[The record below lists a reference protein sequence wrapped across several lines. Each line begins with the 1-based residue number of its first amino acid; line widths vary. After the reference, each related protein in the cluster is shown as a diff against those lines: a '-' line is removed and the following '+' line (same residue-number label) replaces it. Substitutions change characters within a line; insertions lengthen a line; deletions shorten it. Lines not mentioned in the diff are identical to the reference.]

1 MKAIILTMTSGEG
14 HNSIAKSLARQF
26 EILGVQSQIVDIFAH
41 NKWEYQFNNLGY
53 LFACKYFPKTYDY
66 FWRKLKF
73 RNSDR
78 RYHGV
83 AQREVDGI
91 ADFVFNK
98 IKDEAFDFFVAV
110 HPYCAM
116 LCDKWKRQGR
126 FLNKKAFAVLPDAL
140 PHPLWESAVRCD
152 YVLTP
157 TQHAF
162 EQLQQ
167 KGFDK
172 NQLVACGFPVAD
184 SYLAQ
189 QDKQQLRQKL
199 GLKDKFTVLICGGGF
214 GVTDN
219 WKIAKQLLKADVQ
232 ILCVN
237 GRNQKMYKKIQR
249 KTANAQNFL
258 NFGFVDNLHELMSC
272 SDVIITK
279 AGGGT
284 LFEATAKRLPIVIRE
299 KPIINERENAQ
310 ILQQAG
316 AAIVLKNAKSV
327 AQTVQELQNNPQKC
341 LSMQNACAAFA
352 GGGVKTVCSTI
363 MDLLQ
368 GQAPTQE

>member
-14 HNSIAKSLARQF
+14 HNNVAKSLAKQF
-26 EILGVQSQIVDIFAH
+26 EILGVQSQIVDVFAH

-53 LFACKYFPKTYDY
+53 LLACKYFPKTYDY
-66 FWRKLKF
+66 FWKKLKF

-126 FLNKKAFAVLPDAL
+126 FAGKKAFAVLTDIL

-184 SYLAQ
+184 SYLTQ
-189 QDKQQLRQKL
+189 QDKQQLRKKL

-316 AAIVLKNAKSV
+316 AAIVLENAKSV
-327 AQTVQELQNNPQKC
+327 TQTVQELQNNPQKC
-341 LSMQNACAAFA
+341 LSMQNACADFA
-352 GGGVKTVCSTI
+352 EGGVQTVCSTI

-368 GQAPTQE
+368 MQA

>member
-1 MKAIILTMTSGEG
+1 MKAIILTVTTGEG
-14 HNSIAKSLARQF
+14 HNNVAKSLAKQF
-26 EILGVQSQIVDIFAH
+26 DSMGVQSKIVDVFAH
-41 NKWEYQFNNLGY
+41 DKWEYQFNSLGY
-53 LFACKYFPKTYDY
+53 FLACKYFPKSYDY

-73 RNSDR
+73 RNSNR

-83 AQREVDGI
+83 AQNEVDKI
-91 ADFVFNK
+91 ANFVFEQL
-98 IKDEAFDFFVAV
+98 KDEDFDFFIAV

-116 LCDKWKRQGR
+116 LCDTWKRQGL
-126 FLNKKAFAVLPDAL
+126 FLDKKAFAVLTDVL
-140 PHPLWESAVRCD
+140 PHPLWESAVQCD

-157 TQHAF
+157 TQHSF

-167 KGFDK
+167 KGFEQK
-172 NQLVACGFPVAD
+172 QLIACGFPVAEN
-184 SYLAQ
+184 YLIQ

-199 GLKDKFTVLICGGGF
+199 GLDSRFTVLICGGGF
-214 GVTDN
+214 GVANN
-219 WKIAKQLLKADVQ
+219 WKIAKRLLKTDVQ

-237 GRNQKMYKKIQR
+237 GHNKKMYKKIQR
-249 KTANAQNFL
+249 KTSNAQNFF

-272 SDVIITK
+272 ADVIITR
-279 AGGGT
+279 AGAGT

-316 AAIVLKNAKSV
+316 AAIVLKNANSV
-327 AQTVQELQNNPQKC
+327 TKTVQELQNDKQKC

-352 GGGVKTVCSTI
+352 EGGVQNVCSTI
-363 MDLLQ
+363 IKLL
-368 GQAPTQE
+368 